1 MPLSIVSFL
10 IALFQ
15 LFHFGGAQIIASEAA
30 AKHTSSVYSYHSCTI
45 HVVSAH
51 KVLRGIL
58 GDEENISTEQDFSQ
72 ALKTVPSHFA
82 NKLFLP
88 LVISKSV
95 FVGQYNS
102 YSDSAPLFVLHCNFR
117 V

>member
-15 LFHFGGAQIIASEAA
+15 LFHFGGAQLSAPEAA
-30 AKHTSSVYSYHSCTI
+30 KNTSIISSYHSCTI
-45 HVVSAH
+45 HVISAH
-51 KVLRGIL
+51 KVLRGVL

-72 ALKTVPSHFA
+72 ALKTVPPPFT